1 MTRYLVGCDGSPGA
15 AAALRWA
22 AATAQQAGAE
32 VCVVRAWVYPAGAA
46 LPSGPASLPDPEVV
60 DAQLSAELDRWVDEV
75 VADRG
80 VDVTR
85 RVERGPATA
94 VLLRLVTELEADLL
108 VVGAEGADASS
119 RLVLGSVT
127 ERCIEESTAPV
138 VVVPEDDIDRWAP
151 PTRLVVGFDGSASAE
166 RAVAWAGEMAATV
179 KAEVVVVLAAGFR
192 MQADGPGE
200 VVTSPPDEA
209 VDELARSG
217 EMLAAAGVDHRGRL
231 ESGDARAILPAVA
244 DEEDASLVVV
254 GSRGLGRLPRLL
266 LGSVARYVVGHVNQP
281 VAVVPDVDRAGV
293 LRSS

>member
-1 MTRYLVGCDGSPGA
+1 MTRYLVGCDGSAGA

-75 VADRG
+75 VSDRG

-138 VVVPEDDIDRWAP
+138 VVVPEDGVDRWAP

-166 RAVAWAGEMAATV
+166 RALAWAGEMAATV

-231 ESGDARAILPAVA
+231 ESGDARAVLPAIA
-244 DEEDASLVVV
+244 DEEEASLVVV

-266 LGSVARYVVGHVNQP
+266 LGSVARYVVGHVRRP
-281 VAVVPDVDRAGV
+281 VAVMPDVDRAGL

>member
-1 MTRYLVGCDGSPGA
+1 MTRYLVGCDGSAGA

-75 VADRG
+75 VSDRG

-138 VVVPEDDIDRWAP
+138 VVVPEDGVDRWAP

-166 RAVAWAGEMAATV
+166 RALAWAGEMAATV

-231 ESGDARAILPAVA
+231 ESGDARAVLPAIA
-244 DEEDASLVVV
+244 DEEEASLVVV

-266 LGSVARYVVGHVNQP
+266 LGSVARYVVGHVSRP
-281 VAVVPDVDRAGV
+281 VAVVPDVDRAGL